1 MSNKNN
7 VNSSVYGFELK
18 NKIIEIKAKNEQQ
31 ALIKL
36 VQKCWHLIDKTGKV
50 KLLGSIIKPK
60 TLNYEIH

>member
-36 VQKCWHLIDKTGKV
+36 V
-50 KLLGSIIKPK
+50 
-60 TLNYEIH
+60 